1 MATGWINRAD
11 ASRIITQRIRTSARR
26 LRPIFERRDSS
37 RVKVTVA
44 CNLGSV
50 QDLSTGGMRIRTR
63 RRLKGTVQLEL
74 WTPSR
79 RLELQGEVKWTKRL
93 GFRRYMN
100 GLAFGNI
107 TPEVAAQLT
116 QFAAG

>member
-1 MATGWINRAD
+1 MASRWINRAD
-11 ASRIITQRIRTSARR
+11 ASQMITRRIRNSARR

-37 RVKVTVA
+37 RIKVTVA
-44 CNLGSV
+44 CDLGSV
-50 QDLSTGGMRIRTR
+50 EDLSTGGMRIRTR
-63 RRLKGTVQLEL
+63 RRLRGTVQLEL

-79 RLELQGEVKWTKRL
+79 RLELKGEVRWTKRL
-93 GFRRYMN
+93 GFRKYLN
-100 GLAFGNI
+100 GLSFNNI